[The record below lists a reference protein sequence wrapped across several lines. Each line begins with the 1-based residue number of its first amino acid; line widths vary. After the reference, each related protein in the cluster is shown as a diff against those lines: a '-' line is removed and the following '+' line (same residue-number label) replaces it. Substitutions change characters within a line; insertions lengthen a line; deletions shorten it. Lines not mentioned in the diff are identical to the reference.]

1 MADMSSPLTPD
12 FTHTFITAELRRVRA
27 VRKWEQPTLR
37 VGEEEEVEEGED
49 GEDGAR
55 EVSTA
60 REGCKADDDDDDDIF
75 SIPAFMIVPPL
86 ETAYVVALFIMQPRE
101 APPPDGFAERDGPE
115 GDDDDHDD
123 D

>member
-12 FTHTFITAELRRVRA
+12 LTHTFITAELRRVRA

-37 VGEEEEVEEGED
+37 VGEEVEVEVGED

-60 REGCKADDDDDDDIF
+60 RSGREADDDDDDIF